1 MNRSPLGLLL
11 VLAACGAPTPLDDL
25 RSDDPERA
33 ATAAE
38 TFIARGE
45 AAIPELREALKG
57 SDGKYRKRVRGVL
70 SKLTGQWG
78 SDGEGILW
86 KTSFGEAVAEAKR
99 SDRPILVLNLF
110 GRFDQEFC

>member
-1 MNRSPLGLLL
+1 MKRLAIL
-11 VLAACGAPTPLDDL
+11 VCILPGCGSPTPLDDL

-33 ATAAE
+33 AAAAE

-45 AAIPELREALKG
+45 AAIPELREALKD
-57 SDGKYRKRVRGVL
+57 SDAKYRRRVRGVL

-78 SDGEGILW
+78 ADGTGIVW
-86 KTSFGEAVAEAKR
+86 SRSFDAAVAEAR
-99 SDRPILVLNLF
+99 RLDRPILVLNLF